1 MLDQNSTLD
10 DIRTYF
16 AHDTFAT
23 EAGCRIVE
31 AEPGRAVCEMPI
43 TEHHKN
49 ARGTVMGGAVFTLA
63 DFAMA
68 VAGNVGGTPTVSIA
82 CNIRFF
88 AAAKGN
94 RLIATCTANKEGRSV
109 GFYTVHVTDELGTS
123 VASFESTAHRS

>member
-1 MLDQNSTLD
+1 MVDETNSLEE
-10 DIRTYF
+10 IRAYF
-16 AHDTFAT
+16 AQDKFAAQAQCSII
-23 EAGCRIVE
+23 EAAPNHAI
-31 AEPGRAVCEMPI
+31 CEMPI